1 MTEEKLFEL
10 WKKANVRF
18 DKIKDEQKEYNAGLE
33 KGMDMMYEEVR
44 EYIKEGQEE

>member
-18 DKIKDEQKEYNAGLE
+18 DQIKAEQKEYNSGLE

-44 EYIKEGQEE
+44 KYIKEVQGE